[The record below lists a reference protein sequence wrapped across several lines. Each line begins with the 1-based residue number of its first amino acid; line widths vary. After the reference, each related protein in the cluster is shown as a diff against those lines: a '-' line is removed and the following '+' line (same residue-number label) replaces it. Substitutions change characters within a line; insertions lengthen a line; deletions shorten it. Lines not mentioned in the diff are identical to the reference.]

1 MIYLILTASL
11 IDKHES
17 SNSEQRMEQYHSS
30 ITKTLEYLPACIQPI
45 IVENNGLRKTELD
58 HFVHHGKPVPVVY
71 TTHNQETHRHKG
83 TKEVMD
89 LHAVIRQFPIQP
101 DDMIIKLT
109 GRYHMLSSAFFEE
122 VIEQEKNYDAFV
134 KFYGT
139 CSLQF
144 ETNDCILGCYA
155 IRAMFLLLWNPHT
168 ISNYSSAEV
177 AFARYVRA
185 SITQLK
191 EMKWLG
197 LHCIF
202 AEDNRTLDV

>member
-11 IDKHES
+11 TDLHEGS
-17 SNSEQRMEQYHSS
+17 KSDIRMEQYKTS
-30 ITKTLEYLPACIQPI
+30 ITKTLDYVPGSIQPI
-45 IVENNGLRKTELD
+45 IVENNGLRKTSLD
-58 HFVHHGKPVPVVY
+58 HFVHQGKPVPVWY
-71 TTHNQETHRHKG
+71 TSNNQLHLHKG
-83 TKEVMD
+83 AKEAMD
-89 LHAVIRQFPIQP
+89 LHDVIRQFHIQP

-155 IRAMFLLLWNPHT
+155 IRAMFLLLWNPLT
-168 ISNYSSAEV
+168 ISNYLSTEV

-191 EMKWLG
+191 EMKWLD